1 MENLKRCGFWQ
12 ICKLATRWH
21 HHHLLLS
28 RYSHVQLCG
37 NPVDGSPPGS
47 LVPRIVQARTLEWVA
62 ISFSSAWKWKVKV
75 KPLSHVRLVATPWTA
90 AYQAPLPMGFSRQE
104 CWSGLPLPS
113 RPVEIKLKMVLCS
126 GLLGET
132 LLPATLAIIKILG
145 HSILD
150 SLEAKGNYFVDI
162 STKNAFLKD
171 TNSSQTSVIVQQ
183 NVSPNNNLEKLARQK
198 QQLASEKDKKK
209 RLEIQ
214 LLV

>member
-1 MENLKRCGFWQ
+1 MAC
-12 ICKLATRWH
+12 
-21 HHHLLLS
+21 LLPAAAAAAKSLQS
-28 RYSHVQLCG
+28 CPTLCD
-37 NPVDGSPPGS
+37 PIDGSPPGFP
-47 LVPRIVQARTLEWVA
+47 VPRIVQARTLEWVA

-145 HSILD
+145 RSILD

-171 TNSSQTSVIVQQ
+171 TNSSQTSVIVQE
-183 NVSPNNNLEKLARQK
+183 NVSPNNNLEKLARKK
-198 QQLASEKDKKK
+198 QQLASEKD
-209 RLEIQ
+209 
-214 LLV
+214 

>member
-1 MENLKRCGFWQ
+1 M
-12 ICKLATRWH
+12 
-21 HHHLLLS
+21 
-28 RYSHVQLCG
+28 
-37 NPVDGSPPGS
+37 
-47 LVPRIVQARTLEWVA
+47 
-62 ISFSSAWKWKVKV
+62 
-75 KPLSHVRLVATPWTA
+75 
-90 AYQAPLPMGFSRQE
+90 
-104 CWSGLPLPS
+104 PS

-171 TNSSQTSVIVQQ
+171 INSSQTSVIVQE
-183 NVSPNNNLEKLARQK
+183 NVSPNNNLEKLARKK